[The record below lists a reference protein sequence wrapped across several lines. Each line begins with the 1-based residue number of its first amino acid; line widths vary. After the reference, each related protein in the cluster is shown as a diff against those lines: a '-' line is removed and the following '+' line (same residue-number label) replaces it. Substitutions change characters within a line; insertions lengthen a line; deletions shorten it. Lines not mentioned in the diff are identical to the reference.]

1 MESTHTVLLNLFVT
15 RKFLTDESMM
25 SCFGPFPAGLGVPL
39 SARVASL
46 ATLKIEIESAWELEL
61 MAYRNFLDGSN
72 AMPVGE
78 VFCTCGVSAPRVMAP
93 VAPLMCSR
101 STEPRAGKVT

>member
-1 MESTHTVLLNLFVT
+1 MTAS
-15 RKFLTDESMM
+15 
-25 SCFGPFPAGLGVPL
+25 FGPLPAGVGVPL
-39 SARVASL
+39 SARVPSL

-72 AMPVGE
+72 ATPVGE
-78 VFCTCGVSAPRVMAP
+78 VFSTCGVSAPRVMAP

-101 STEPRAGKVT
+101 STEPRDGRVTYALWLGPDVL